1 MTADDIKALIERLFL
16 AGRHP
21 DNAVA
26 MEAAAALEA
35 LLQDIE
41 DLRHDNASMLGSL
54 TKESAA
60 RCEAEGGLKIA
71 TQELK
76 NIANADTIAW
86 DDPTEYEAWAK
97 SRARWALGKVDKEP
111 K

>member
-1 MTADDIKALIERLFL
+1 MTADGIKDLIERLFL

-41 DLRHDNASMLGSL
+41 DLRHDNASM
-54 TKESAA
+54 
-60 RCEAEGGLKIA
+60 R
-71 TQELK
+71 
-76 NIANADTIAW
+76 
-86 DDPTEYEAWAK
+86 
-97 SRARWALGKVDKEP
+97 
-111 K
+111 